1 MRSTPLAIGLLVLAV
16 PALAADRDT
25 NGKHYKVVDK
35 DGNTYYGDSIPPELT
50 DYDKQVVNDHGV
62 TIGQI
67 EGRKTAEELEAE
79 RRAEALRLQR
89 DLQLRADQALL
100 ATYQTVEEIMMHR
113 DRRIELF
120 QAQSRVTELYLRNLE
135 RQLEKLEREASR
147 YLPYS
152 SAEDAEMIDPSLIKA
167 IQETKDTIERHQH
180 NLQKFR
186 DDEQLI
192 VARFDGDITRFKA
205 LKGL

>member
-1 MRSTPLAIGLLVLAV
+1 MRSTHLAIGLLVLAV
-16 PALAADRDT
+16 PALAAERDT
-25 NGKHYKVVDK
+25 SGKHYKVVDK

-89 DLQLRADQALL
+89 ELQLRADQALL

-167 IQETKDTIERHQH
+167 IQETKDTIERHEQ